1 MRTTIRPTALRAATA
16 ALGGL
21 LALTLVGPVGPAAA
35 APAPTTIDGSEATG
49 PRAVVSFLGNTT
61 VFRPDGSRVR
71 MRLPFGR
78 ARLADFVD
86 LGDRVVVLGSPD
98 GRTTRA
104 YVVGNGG
111 QVLRSEATASSRLV
125 ATDDGSAAAW
135 LSPTKRVRVSIRQHT
150 GLVTL
155 AAVPGV
161 RTWELS
167 ALQGQDCAV
176 SCLAFVDTSAGARY
190 SRTGGQTGRV
200 PGFSTVTHAD
210 QRFRG
215 GGYQPA
221 GTQGFPCGKV
231 VRVAG
236 YATTWK
242 GCDWLTD
249 SMDVAGRYSLQVP
262 SGTDGPGPRTV
273 RFLGNA
279 SGSAYG
285 RFTSGTIQ
293 DSVWEDGTHV
303 IATVMLPGAPGRWA
317 MYRLGTDGSAVRV
330 SSIQDTGGDVTAPWR
345 LSAN

>member
-1 MRTTIRPTALRAATA
+1 MRTTVPLVRRAAAA

-21 LALTLVGPVGPAAA
+21 MALTLTATASPASAAPVG
-35 APAPTTIDGSEATG
+35 IDGTEPTG
-49 PRAVVSFLGNTT
+49 PRLGVSFLGGTT
-61 VFRPDGSRVR
+61 VFRPDGSQVR
-71 MRLPFGR
+71 MRLPFSGR
-78 ARLADFVD
+78 RLADFVD

-98 GRTTRA
+98 GRTTRV
-104 YVVGNGG
+104 YVVSDAGA
-111 QVLRSEATASSRLV
+111 VLRSEATSSSRLV
-125 ATDDGSAAAW
+125 ANDDASAAAW
-135 LSPTKRVRVSIRQHT
+135 LSPTQRVRVSVRRHT

-161 RTWELS
+161 RTWEAT

-176 SCLAFVDTSAGARY
+176 SCLAFVDTAAGARY
-190 SRTGGQTGRV
+190 TRTGGRTGSV
-200 PGFSTVTHAD
+200 PGFRVVTHAD

-236 YATTWK
+236 HATTWK

-249 SMDVAGRYSLQVP
+249 TMDVAGRYSLQIP

-279 SGSAYG
+279 TGTAYAT
-285 RFTSGTIQ
+285 FTSRTIQ
-293 DSVWEDGTHV
+293 DAVWEDGDHV
-303 IATVMLPGAPGRWA
+303 IATVLLPGTTARWA
-317 MYRLGTDGSAVRV
+317 MYRLGVDGSAVRV
-330 SSIQDTGGDVTAPWR
+330 SSIQATGDDAISPWR
-345 LSAN
+345 LAAS